1 MVLKETLMDN
11 RPAPGSNTESENDD
25 WDRTVSL
32 DEAQQTAS
40 EADPDDLGS
49 TSPTDSGL
57 TAGGDGTAVGED
69 DQGAGGTPYTEGYVT
84 GGAHH
89 PTIADLPP
97 TREDT

>member
-1 MVLKETLMDN
+1 MKEKMMDD
-11 RPAPGSNTESENDD
+11 RSAPGNDSEDKNDD

-32 DEAQQTAS
+32 DEAQQTAG
-40 EADPDDLGS
+40 EAEPGDFAG
-49 TSPTDSGL
+49 TSATESGL
-57 TAGGDGTAVGED
+57 TAGGEGTGVGED

-97 TREDT
+97 NDETA